1 MQKFAAEP
9 ELALKGKRKQRLDRM
24 KIKVRC
30 EAGPCNVRLAG
41 KVKVKPR
48 PGAGQRPSK
57 LKPRELAMAAG
68 QRTTVKLK
76 LRKAKRSARRLTA
89 LLEDGARAK
98 LKVRG
103 VAGNEAG
110 EGKAKRR
117 IKLRARR

>member
-1 MQKFAAEP
+1 M
-9 ELALKGKRKQRLDRM
+9 
-24 KIKVRC
+24 
-30 EAGPCNVRLAG
+30 
-41 KVKVKPR
+41 
-48 PGAGQRPSK
+48 
-57 LKPRELAMAAG
+57 
-68 QRTTVKLK
+68 KLK

-89 LLEDGARAK
+89 LGVEDGSRAQ